1 MECVLIFWVE
11 EKRSGSMEEHM
22 LCSEW
27 MVDKVGEVT
36 EIADRFLWLTS
47 LSFVLLGC
55 VTCCSAKLTY
65 EP

>member
-1 MECVLIFWVE
+1 
-11 EKRSGSMEEHM
+11 MEEHM

-55 VTCCSAKLTY
+55 VTCCSAKSLVIYFLAT
-65 EP
+65 